1 MRRLWWAVLLV
12 LALAAPAQA
21 DDAGGPVLRNWYLG
35 VQGVNTWRS
44 NFDVFGRSELRPGK
58 VEDRGRGGGL
68 VFGRRFGD
76 RFLLSLQVLGATH
89 DIADSDEDIADV
101 EALVTGT
108 VLFRETSTVQPF
120 LRGGFGGGGEV
131 LALGPDAGHVLS
143 FGTAT
148 IAGGGVQIRLSSR
161 FSLEFETVATFTN
174 FLQVEDESAEDLWPE
189 EDWQV
194 RVSNQGWRTGTS
206 IIVWF

>member
-1 MRRLWWAVLLV
+1 MRRLGWAALLI
-12 LALAAPAQA
+12 LTLAAPAPA
-21 DDAGGPVLRNWYLG
+21 AAAEGPVLRNWFLG
-35 VQGVNTWRS
+35 VQGVNTRRTE
-44 NFDVFGRSELRPGK
+44 FDVFGRTELPDGDAD
-58 VEDRGRGGGL
+58 DRGRGGGF

-76 RFLLSLQVLGATH
+76 RFLLGLQVLGAKHT
-89 DIADSDEDIADV
+89 IADSDQDITDV
-101 EALVTGT
+101 EALITGT

-131 LALGPDAGHVLS
+131 LELGPDAGHVVA
-143 FGTAT
+143 FGTAA

-174 FLQVEDESAEDLWPE
+174 FLQVEDDSADDLWPE
-189 EDWQV
+189 DDWQV

-206 IIVWF
+206 LSIWF